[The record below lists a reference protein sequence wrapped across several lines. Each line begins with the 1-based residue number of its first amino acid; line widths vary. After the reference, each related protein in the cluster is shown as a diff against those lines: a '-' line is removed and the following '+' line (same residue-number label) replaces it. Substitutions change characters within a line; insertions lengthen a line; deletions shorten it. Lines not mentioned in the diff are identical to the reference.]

1 MARLGD
7 VLARTRGHAAP
18 SELSVRRV
26 HTKRPRGPGA
36 RTGFC
41 SVCKLY
47 LNGTGF
53 VFISM
58 VFMKKIKKDCC
69 NRTTDVDLKKPFHPR
84 SPWGH
89 RGVEHRAQDGVAG
102 IGIQGTHS

>member
-1 MARLGD
+1 M
-7 VLARTRGHAAP
+7 
-18 SELSVRRV
+18 
-26 HTKRPRGPGA
+26 
-36 RTGFC
+36 
-41 SVCKLY
+41 CKLY
-47 LNGTGF
+47 LSGTGF

-58 VFMKKIKKDCC
+58 VFMKKIKKKDCR

-89 RGVEHRAQDGVAG
+89 LGVERGAQAGVAG